1 MINTGGHLS
10 TASTAS
16 SVASSYFGF
25 SKNMPYF
32 LHKDMLRTSIS
43 IRPLVSVNFVITLMY
58 FMLAGVVVI
67 NTGGHLSTASAA
79 SSVAAAAAAAAGT
92 PTGLIIPHSAL
103 VGNSLASLQQNQLQP
118 PGTASGGSGS
128 PSPTSG
134 DKFFVVHYKLNFLIL
149 DQRFVTSVANNGTLL
164 SHKKDCLCLF

>member
-1 MINTGGHLS
+1 MLPNLSFQPLIEIFLVHLHNLGKIQQKRHF
-10 TASTAS
+10 TLKYP
-16 SVASSYFGF
+16 V
-25 SKNMPYF
+25 
-32 LHKDMLRTSIS
+32 
-43 IRPLVSVNFVITLMY
+43 IRPYWSVNFVITLMY

-79 SSVAAAAAAAAGT
+79 SSVAAAAAGT

-103 VGNSLASLQQNQLQP
+103 VGNSLASLQQHQQQP

-134 DKFFVVHYKLNFLIL
+134 DKFLPYITN
-149 DQRFVTSVANNGTLL
+149 
-164 SHKKDCLCLF
+164 